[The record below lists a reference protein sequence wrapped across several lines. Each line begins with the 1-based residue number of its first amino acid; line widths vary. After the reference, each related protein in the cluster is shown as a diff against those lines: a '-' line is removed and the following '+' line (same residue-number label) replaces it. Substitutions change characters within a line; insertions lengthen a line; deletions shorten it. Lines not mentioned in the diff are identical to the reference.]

1 MDGTN
6 GMESTTPNKPAKA
19 EFFLLEAG
27 KINGPVN
34 GLVFENLDRLLS
46 PPRLIL
52 KPEGGG
58 FPPLRESPR
67 LIHNPSKGPP
77 PLDLEPG
84 FSGYWLVSERL
95 KQTMAAADPKAFAFA
110 DVDYRLADG
119 SRGARHY
126 LCDVVQ
132 EIDALDEEASKLFID
147 TTEPF
152 VNGKFYDLTG
162 GASVTFAR
170 ERLGAAHVFRTPY
183 TPQVFCDRA
192 FVDAVSAAG
201 IATQTDI
208 DGLWLIDASD
218 I

>member
-1 MDGTN
+1 MD
-6 GMESTTPNKPAKA
+6 STTIKRPKA
-19 EFFLLEAG
+19 GEFFILEAG
-27 KINGPVN
+27 KINGPAN
-34 GLVFENLDRLLS
+34 GVVFENLDRLLS

-52 KPEGGG
+52 KPQGGG
-58 FPPLRESPR
+58 FPPLRETP
-67 LIHNPSKGPP
+67 LLVHNPSKGPP

-84 FSGYWLVSERL
+84 FSGYWLVSQRL
-95 KQTMAAADPKAFAFA
+95 QQAMAAVDPNAFAFA

-132 EIDALDEEASKLFID
+132 EIDALDEDASRLFID

-152 VNGKFYDLTG
+152 INGKFYDLTG

-170 ERLGAAHVFRTPY
+170 DRLGAAHVFRTPY
-183 TPQVFCDRA
+183 TSTVFCDRI

-201 IATQTDI
+201 IASDSGA